1 MEPNDEIPSDEMLVK
16 RLIRDQAPELGA
28 FPVSRLASS
37 GTDNALY
44 RLGDRLIVRLPRRR
58 SAIPLLTKEI
68 AWLPLFADLPLE
80 VPRLRFHGY
89 ADTACEQ
96 LFAVVD
102 WLDGSVAETKLLQEP
117 TRAAI
122 DLAMFLKAL
131 QSKGTANAPIAGT
144 SNHHRGVALEDMT
157 VNTCAAIEDL
167 AEEIDVQRAFKL
179 WDDAC
184 AQSVPKIP
192 VWLHGDLK
200 ADNLLVRDGRLVAV
214 IDWGLCAVGDPAA
227 DHAVAWTW
235 VAPEARQVFRRE
247 LDLGETDWLRAQGW
261 ALYGAVIALS
271 YYRGGRNEALSQQ
284 CRHTLTQLGLLK

>member
-1 MEPNDEIPSDEMLVK
+1 MEPNDDIPSDETLVK
-16 RLIRDQAPELGA
+16 QLIRGQAPEWREL
-28 FPVSRLASS
+28 PVRRLASS

-58 SAIPLLTKEI
+58 SAISLLRKEI
-68 AWLPLFADLPLE
+68 AWLPLFSDLPLE

-89 ADTACEQ
+89 ADAAGEQ
-96 LFAVVD
+96 PFAVFD
-102 WLDGSVAETKLLQEP
+102 WLVGGVAETELLKEP
-117 TRAAI
+117 TRTAI

-131 QSKGTANAPIAGT
+131 QSKGTANAPKAGT
-144 SNHHRGVALEDMT
+144 SNHHRGVALEDMRA
-157 VNTCAAIEDL
+157 NTCAAIEDL
-167 AEEIDVQRAFKL
+167 ADEIDVQKAFEL
-179 WDDAC
+179 WDVAC
-184 AQSVPKIP
+184 AQSVPEIP

-235 VAPEARQVFRRE
+235 VTPEARHAFRRE
-247 LDLGETDWLRAQGW
+247 LDLGEGDWLRAQGW